1 MSAEAQRVSYG
12 TSQGPQPKR
21 RLRNYLLVPK
31 FQLKYTAMVVG
42 VTVIVASVLGIMAFD
57 YSKGQTQMLTI
68 NKMEAKGTDID
79 ETFIKDLERY
89 SEEADRRVAL
99 RIISGVVLLAICL
112 GITGIMVTH
121 RLVGPVYRLKL
132 CAKHVRDGRLSLA
145 FGGLRK
151 HDELQ
156 DLFEAFREMVAS
168 LRTSQQRD
176 VAELEHAIEQARLAG
191 VPQDAISTLIATRD
205 RMRASLE

>member
-1 MSAEAQRVSYG
+1 MTMEAQRVSYG
-12 TSQGPQPKR
+12 SGPQPKR
-21 RLRNYLLVPK
+21 RLRNYLLAPK

-79 ETFIKDLERY
+79 EAFIKDLERY

-99 RIISGVVLLAICL
+99 RIIGGVFLLAICL
-112 GITGIMVTH
+112 GFTGILITH

-156 DLFEAFREMVAS
+156 DLFEAFRDMVAS

-176 VAELEHAIEQARLAG
+176 IAELEQAIEQAREAG
-191 VPQDAISTLIATRD
+191 VPTDALTVLVATRD
-205 RMRASLE
+205 RMRTTLE

>member
-1 MSAEAQRVSYG
+1 MNTEAQRVSYG
-12 TSQGPQPKR
+12 SGPQPKR
-21 RLRNYLLVPK
+21 RLRNYLLAPK

-68 NKMEAKGTDID
+68 NKMEAKGTNID

-99 RIISGVVLLAICL
+99 RIISGVFLLAICL
-112 GITGIMVTH
+112 GVTGILITH

-132 CAKHVRDGRLSLA
+132 CAKHIRDGRLSLA

-176 VAELEHAIEQARLAG
+176 IAEIEQAIEQAREAG
-191 VPQDAISTLIATRD
+191 VPADALTVLVATRD
-205 RMRASLE
+205 RMRTTLE